1 MNTGEDFPWDGFSL
15 ASEIGRGAGQGSG
28 AANPNNLLSA
38 VGLRQSGDIKESH
51 VHRHA
56 TEDGAEAS
64 LDKSVSA
71 GGEGAGQ
78 AVGVAGGDSG
88 NTKIP
93 RSTEGGAVA
102 DRLTFGNGSDEKNF
116 GFPREDGLES
126 RGGAPQRAVS
136 VKTKAGA
143 SVGGRE

>member
-15 ASEIGRGAGQGSG
+15 ASEIGRGAGQGSR
-28 AANPNNLLSA
+28 ATNPNNLLATVS
-38 VGLRQSGDIKESH
+38 LRQAGDIEESH
-51 VHRHA
+51 VHGDS

-71 GGEGAGQ
+71 GREGAGQ

-102 DRLTFGNGSDEKNF
+102 DRLTFGNGSDEKDF
-116 GFPREDGLES
+116 GFPREDGPES
-126 RGGAPQRAVS
+126 RG
-136 VKTKAGA
+136 
-143 SVGGRE
+143 

>member
-1 MNTGEDFPWDGFSL
+1 MAEPDDFVTAARIRD
-15 ASEIGRGAGQGSG
+15 AG
-28 AANPNNLLSA
+28 N
-38 VGLRQSGDIKESH
+38 VEESH
-51 VHRHA
+51 IHGDA
-56 TEDGAEAS
+56 TKDGAEATV
-64 LDKSVSA
+64 DVGVTPIGK
-71 GGEGAGQ
+71 GAGQ

-136 VKTKAGA
+136 VKT
-143 SVGGRE
+143 

>member
-1 MNTGEDFPWDGFSL
+1 VNTGEDFPWDGFSL

-38 VGLRQSGDIKESH
+38 AGLRQAGDIKESH

-71 GGEGAGQ
+71 GREGAGQ
-78 AVGVAGGDSG
+78 AVGVAGSDSG

-102 DRLTFGNGSDEKNF
+102 DRLTFGNGPNEKNF
-116 GFPREDGLES
+116 GFPREDGLKTRS
-126 RGGAPQRAVS
+126 GATQRAVS

-143 SVGGRE
+143 SVGGGE

>member
-1 MNTGEDFPWDGFSL
+1 VNTGEDFPWDGFSL
-15 ASEIGRGAGQGSG
+15 ASEIGCGAGNGSG
-28 AANPNNLLSA
+28 AANPNDLLSA
-38 VGLRQSGDIKESH
+38 VGLSQAGDIEESH
-51 VHRHA
+51 VHGDS

-71 GGEGAGQ
+71 GREGAGQ

-102 DRLTFGNGSDEKNF
+102 DRFTFGNGPNEKNF
-116 GFPREDGLES
+116 GFPREDGLKT
-126 RGGAPQRAVS
+126 RGEATQRAVS
-136 VKTKAGA
+136 VKTKAWA
-143 SVGGRE
+143 SMGGGE

>member
-1 MNTGEDFPWDGFSL
+1 MNAGENLPRNRSSFTC
-15 ASEIGRGAGQGSG
+15 EIGRGAGQGSG

-78 AVGVAGGDSG
+78 AVCVAGGDSG

-93 RSTEGGAVA
+93 MSTEGGAVA

>member
-1 MNTGEDFPWDGFSL
+1 MTS
-15 ASEIGRGAGQGSG
+15 
-28 AANPNNLLSA
+28 
-38 VGLRQSGDIKESH
+38 
-51 VHRHA
+51 
-56 TEDGAEAS
+56 
-64 LDKSVSA
+64 
-71 GGEGAGQ
+71 GGERSRKP
-78 AVGVAGGDSG
+78 VGVAGGNSG

-93 RSTEGGAVA
+93 MSTEGGAVA

-126 RGGAPQRAVS
+126 RGGALQRAVS